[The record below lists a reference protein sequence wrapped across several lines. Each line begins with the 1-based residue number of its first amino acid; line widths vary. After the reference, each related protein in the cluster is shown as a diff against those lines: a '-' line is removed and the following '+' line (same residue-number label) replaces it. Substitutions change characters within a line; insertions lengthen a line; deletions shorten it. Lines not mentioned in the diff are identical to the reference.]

1 MANEFGDHQYWAIIL
16 GGSSGL
22 GLAAAR
28 KLAAHGMNLCIVH
41 RDPGV
46 EMEKVNAAFEGLRA
60 TGVQVITFN
69 ADVTRADKRAQIL
82 DTLQNSMVTENVA
95 PVTDAF
101 QTSNDTGTT
110 TPVMNALQ
118 TSNSA
123 GTTTPITDA
132 FQPSNDVGSTTPVT
146 DAFQTSNSAGTT
158 TPVTDAFQPN
168 NGTGTTTPVTDA
180 FQPNNSAGST
190 TPTTGTFQTSN
201 DTGSTTPVTD
211 AFQTINGAG
220 TTTPITGTFQPSNG
234 TESTT
239 PITEA
244 LQANAATQTNPMPA
258 SSQVGIDP
266 KGKVRCLLHSIA
278 RGTLKAM
285 LPETGTALSVDD
297 YRITLDSM
305 AYSLYEWVKDLSDRQ
320 LFAADARVLSFTS
333 EGSHRAWKHYG
344 AVSAA
349 KAALEAI
356 SRNIAL
362 EFAPRGIRANCI
374 QAGTTNTRSL
384 QLIPGSEQ
392 LIAWSEA
399 RSPFQRLT
407 TPEDVANVVYLL
419 CKDEAAWI
427 NGAIIPVDGGAHIC

>member
-1 MANEFGDHQYWAIIL
+1 MHSIMANEFGDHQYWAIIL

-28 KLAAHGMNLCIVH
+28 KLAAHGMNLCIIH

-46 EMEKVNAAFEGLRA
+46 EMERVNAAFEALRA
-60 TGVQVITFN
+60 NGVQVLTFN
-69 ADVTRADKRAQIL
+69 ADVTRADKRAEML
-82 DTLQNSMVTENVA
+82 DRLQAGISAEMEGQVKDV
-95 PVTDAF
+95 
-101 QTSNDTGTT
+101 
-110 TPVMNALQ
+110 LQ
-118 TSNSA
+118 TVKA
-123 GTTTPITDA
+123 AETTAVI
-132 FQPSNDVGSTTPVT
+132 
-146 DAFQTSNSAGTT
+146 
-158 TPVTDAFQPN
+158 
-168 NGTGTTTPVTDA
+168 
-180 FQPNNSAGST
+180 
-190 TPTTGTFQTSN
+190 
-201 DTGSTTPVTD
+201 
-211 AFQTINGAG
+211 
-220 TTTPITGTFQPSNG
+220 
-234 TESTT
+234 
-239 PITEA
+239 
-244 LQANAATQTNPMPA
+244 QTNTDIQSPPMPA
-258 SSQVGIDP
+258 SFPSAIGP

-285 LPETGTALSVDD
+285 LPETGTALSIDD

-392 LIAWSEA
+392 LMAWSEA
-399 RSPFQRLT
+399 RSPFLRLT